1 MTSQVGSAEEIGKP
15 WRLQE
20 LVDLSARAISNR
32 ISSGW
37 CTLVSVVGFDDP
49 ALRLF
54 AKPVAA
60 SLREAKVDRA
70 GSSGLLLDLKLPA
83 KPRLFYHHPPFSF
96 ACRVTATSTRLV
108 GRWRQQVL
116 YKELRSAVRS
126 HARKTCAPSPVS
138 SACSIPYGREKFAG
152 RV

>member
-49 ALRLF
+49 GLRLF

-60 SLREAKVDRA
+60 SLREAKVDQSRIKQSVALSQIA
-70 GSSGLLLDLKLPA
+70 GESALILSSPIQL
-83 KPRLFYHHPPFSF
+83 RLQGDGYIYAASWSLAP
-96 ACRVTATSTRLV
+96 TSSL
-108 GRWRQQVL
+108 
-116 YKELRSAVRS
+116 
-126 HARKTCAPSPVS
+126 
-138 SACSIPYGREKFAG
+138 
-152 RV
+152 